1 MGGGAGWREERD
13 GVYRA
18 AIRAAVCLARD
29 ARRLAGAALPPP
41 HPTVS
46 GSPSGASLQAGG
58 WGRLLRDLM

>member
-1 MGGGAGWREERD
+1 M
-13 GVYRA
+13 YRA